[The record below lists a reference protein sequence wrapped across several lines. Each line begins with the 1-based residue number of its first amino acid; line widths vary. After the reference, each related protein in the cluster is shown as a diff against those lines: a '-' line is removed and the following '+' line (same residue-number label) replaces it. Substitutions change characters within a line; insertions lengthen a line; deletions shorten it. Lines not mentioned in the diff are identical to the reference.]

1 MEPERH
7 DADLAAAKPKR
18 ARPCYGYA
26 RYLANER
33 PLFIIASL
41 RAFYFISKG
50 RRRYIK
56 KGYRWVA
63 WP

>member
-26 RYLANER
+26 HYLANER

-41 RAFYFISKG
+41 RAYYK
-50 RRRYIK
+50 
-56 KGYRWVA
+56 
-63 WP
+63 